1 MVLVDLA
8 TGTLVTEPDDVATV
22 LEPTADEAALA
33 AAAGGNAGP
42 IAIAFPSF
50 TDGRGFSLARL
61 LRERHGFKG
70 EIRAVGYLIP
80 DHAQFLLRSGFDTA
94 EIADPEAARM
104 WKASLER
111 ITRNYQPAV
120 RNPLPLRWE
129 ASRKAALA
137 LDEKLRATDD
147 LMARIKALGEE
158 IEGRLAFST
167 SLGLEDQAI
176 IHAIAKSGITKSGD
190 VDVFTLDT
198 GRLFPEVLETV
209 ELSELRFRIRIRF
222 VSPEASEV
230 EALVARDG
238 VYGFRQAIENR
249 KSCCE
254 VRKVRPL
261 NRALEGAQGWITGLR
276 REHSD
281 ARADVPLAVWDAARK
296 AALALDDVLGKTD
309 DLVARIKE
317 VASRIEGRIAFST
330 SLGME
335 DKVILHA
342 IAKSGVVKSGA
353 DIDVFTLDTGRL
365 FPEVLETVELS
376 ELRFRIRIRLVAP
389 EAQEVEALVA
399 RDGVFGFR
407 NAVENRKACCEV
419 RKVRPLNRAL
429 EGAQGW
435 LTGLRREHS
444 DARSDVPLATWDA
457 ERGLIKVNPVADWST
472 EKLMDYIA
480 ANNIPVNPLH
490 AQGIVSI
497 GCAPCTRAIQ
507 PGENPRAGRWW
518 WENEDSKE
526 CGLHV
531 AEDGKE
537 KEIAA

>member
-8 TGTLVTEPDDVATV
+8 TGTLVAEPDDVATV

-94 EIADPEAARM
+94 EIADPEAARV

-137 LDEKLRATDD
+137 LDETLRATDD
-147 LMARIKALGEE
+147 LVARIKAVGEQ
-158 IEGRLAFST
+158 IEGRIAFST
-167 SLGLEDQAI
+167 SLGLEDQVI
-176 IHAIAKSGITKSGD
+176 LHAVAKSGIAKSGD

-209 ELSELRFRIRIRF
+209 ELSELRFRIRIRL
-222 VSPEASEV
+222 VTPDASEV
-230 EALVARDG
+230 EELVARDG
-238 VYGFRQAIENR
+238 VFGFRHAIENR

-254 VRKVRPL
+254 IRKVRPL
-261 NRALEGAQGWITGLR
+261 NRALDGAQGWITGLR

-281 ARADVPLAVWDAARK
+281 ARADVPLAVWDA
-296 AALALDDVLGKTD
+296 
-309 DLVARIKE
+309 
-317 VASRIEGRIAFST
+317 
-330 SLGME
+330 
-335 DKVILHA
+335 
-342 IAKSGVVKSGA
+342 
-353 DIDVFTLDTGRL
+353 
-365 FPEVLETVELS
+365 
-376 ELRFRIRIRLVAP
+376 
-389 EAQEVEALVA
+389 
-399 RDGVFGFR
+399 
-407 NAVENRKACCEV
+407 
-419 RKVRPLNRAL
+419 
-429 EGAQGW
+429 
-435 LTGLRREHS
+435 
-444 DARSDVPLATWDA
+444 
-457 ERGLIKVNPVADWST
+457 ERGLTKVNPVADWST
-472 EKLMDYIA
+472 DMLMDYIA

-490 AQGIVSI
+490 QRGFVSI

-518 WENEDSKE
+518 WENEEKKE

-531 AEDGKE
+531 NENGKE
-537 KEIAA
+537 KEKAA